1 MGLAAVGWEAKAA
14 VGSAG
19 GWVAVGWVAVGSA
32 EGSAAEGSAM
42 VGVDSAAGHEA

>member
-19 GWVAVGWVAVGSA
+19 GWAAVGSA
-32 EGSAAEGSAM
+32 EGSASAVSAAEGSAL